1 MNDMDPLRQEL
12 DAQLRRLLGR
22 LDTRAGFEARVTQR
36 VVALRAT
43 TVASRADLR
52 AQFERRRDR
61 VRRRLR
67 REAWMN
73 GITILGL
80 AACAG
85 ALLWRFAPEIQRLAT
100 SATWPVDPG
109 IFAVGTLGALGVV
122 VWIVMKRMNVAIK

>member
-1 MNDMDPLRQEL
+1 MSEMDLRQEEL
-12 DAQLRRLLGR
+12 DARLRKLMGG

-85 ALLWRFAPEIQRLAT
+85 ALLWRFVPEIQQVAAR
-100 SATWPVDPG
+100 STWQVDPA
-109 IFAVGTLGALGVV
+109 IVAVGTLGALGAA
-122 VWIVMKRMNVAIK
+122 VWFMLKRAQSGR

>member
-1 MNDMDPLRQEL
+1 MSEMDLRQEEL
-12 DAQLRRLLGR
+12 DARLRKLMGG
-22 LDTRAGFEARVTQR
+22 LDARAGFEARVTQR

-43 TVASRADLR
+43 TIASRADLR
-52 AQFERRRDR
+52 AQFEHRRDL

-85 ALLWRFAPEIQRLAT
+85 ALLWRFAPEFQRLAAH
-100 SATWPVDPG
+100 SAVQLDPLLLS
-109 IFAVGTLGALGVV
+109 AGTLVSVGAA
-122 VWIVMKRMNVAIK
+122 VWFLIRPTRG